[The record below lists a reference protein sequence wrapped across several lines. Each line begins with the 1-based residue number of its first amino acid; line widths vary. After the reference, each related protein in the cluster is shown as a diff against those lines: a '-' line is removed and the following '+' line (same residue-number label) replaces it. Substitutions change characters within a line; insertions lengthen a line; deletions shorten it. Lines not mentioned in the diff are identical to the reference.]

1 MVNIRTITMLLS
13 NAMSA
18 FVGCILL
25 ALLFKEIQIFY
36 AGLYVA
42 ITFIVMALLSIP
54 FIRKVEEDKEKKKSI
69 IDTRKGDKNG

>member
-1 MVNIRTITMLLS
+1 MVNIRTVTILLS
-13 NAMSA
+13 DAMSA

-42 ITFIVMALLSIP
+42 ITFIMIALLSIP
-54 FIRKVEEDKEKKKSI
+54 FIRKVEEDGNQNKM
-69 IDTRKGDKNG
+69 RQ